1 MSSAAELNEADFAS
15 AIKTDVPVLV
25 DFWAPWCGPCRMLAP
40 VIDQVAAEIGAAAK
54 IFKVNVDDSPNLA
67 AQFGVMN
74 IPTLIV
80 FKNGEP
86 VKKMVGVQS
95 KDAILKALA

>member
-1 MSSAAELNEADFAS
+1 MRPLPHARPRDRSGRVGNRRGGE
-15 AIKTDVPVLV
+15 
-25 DFWAPWCGPCRMLAP
+25 
-40 VIDQVAAEIGAAAK
+40 
-54 IFKVNVDDSPNLA
+54 VDDSPNLA